1 MKNTNY
7 LLVLIILFCFANC
20 KNSIPENKM
29 SQKDF
34 FIFIRKEKN
43 STKSIKR
50 IDSILIN
57 NTNSTF
63 KKGLLYY
70 EKGNLFMRQKKY
82 IEAIVNSNKALIH
95 FEEKSNNEFIGKVL
109 LLKGHAESFLLNS
122 DAALKHALK
131 ALNIFKELK
140 HKGGEAGALDL
151 LASIEFKYKNYDKA
165 IAYHKQ
171 ASKIFIQLDYKISLV
186 SNYNNIAE
194 VLELSGDT
202 DKAIEYFQKSIASN
216 NKINNAYSFPFKNLG
231 KLFLKQ
237 NQFNKCNPLFLKA
250 LKIEEENEI
259 LSTQKEIYGYL
270 FKSSIKN
277 NKIENSIKYTLKKDS
292 ISELLIKEEED
303 KKIKSLED
311 KYNLIAKEKELI
323 QEMENSD
330 KNKIIFGILAGSL
343 LLFVLFLIQKNKNS
357 KLELKQEKLVL
368 EQKVLRTQMN
378 PHFIFNA
385 LTSIQKTIFDN
396 DPIKSTSYL
405 SKFAKLIRQNFEF
418 VDKQEIS
425 LSEDLDAL
433 KNYIETQQLRFDDKF
448 DYVINI
454 DEAIDPSYIKI
465 PPMLLQPFVEN
476 AIEHGL
482 KPKTEKGNLD
492 ININKKKH
500 LLCFEIIDNG
510 VGLSKD
516 SKNTDRDHAIDIFK
530 KRLILR
536 KLGEEKLFSMVSNKN
551 KSGTI
556 VTFYLNSK

>member
-1 MKNTNY
+1 
-7 LLVLIILFCFANC
+7 
-20 KNSIPENKM
+20 M

-270 FKSSIKN
+270 FESSIKN

-516 SKNTDRDHAIDIFK
+516 PKNTDRDHAIDIFK